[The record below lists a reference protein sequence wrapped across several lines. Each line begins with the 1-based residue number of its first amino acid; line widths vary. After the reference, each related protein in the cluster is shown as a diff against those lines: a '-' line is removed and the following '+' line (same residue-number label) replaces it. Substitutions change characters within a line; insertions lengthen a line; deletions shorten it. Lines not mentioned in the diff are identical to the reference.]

1 MRRALATI
9 VFAFVLVGCGDSEPE
24 EAVSGQETSVEA
36 SSDSSAVPA
45 LPPLSSVPVDT
56 YTADHIGPPVS
67 FATAPS
73 TGGDH
78 YAFWQNCGY
87 YTVPVI
93 EGAATHTLEHGA
105 VWITYNADAMSSAD
119 LDVLAA
125 LAAGNDKLLISPY
138 DHDDT
143 IVLSAWGVQQ
153 RGVVAPSTAA
163 GATQINDFIAAWV
176 DNPELPEA
184 GVTCLNAVGAPPDDV
199 RSFADGEQVPDEYE

>member
-1 MRRALATI
+1 MRRALVPI
-9 VFAFVLVGCGDSEPE
+9 VFAFVLVGCGESAPE
-24 EAVSGQETSVEA
+24 DAVSAAGT
-36 SSDSSAVPA
+36 AVDADTDATVAPE
-45 LPPLSSVPVDT
+45 LPPLSSVPVES
-56 YTADHIGPPVS
+56 YTANHIPPPAS

-78 YAFWQNCGY
+78 YAFWQNCGF

-105 VWITYNADAMSSAD
+105 VWITYNPDAVTSTD
-119 LDVLAA
+119 LEVLSA
-125 LAAGNDKLLISPY
+125 LAAGNNKLLISPY

-143 IVLSAWGVQQ
+143 VVLSAWGVQQ
-153 RGVVAPSTAA
+153 RGGAAPSTSA
-163 GATQINDFIAAWV
+163 GATQINNFIAAWV

-184 GVTCLNAVGAPPDDV
+184 GVTCLNAVGTPPDDV